1 MKELMQQIGIFLI
14 LGKTLLHFCPSE
26 KYEKYIKLLF
36 GFMLVLQFATPI
48 LSLGNES
55 VMEKYIMNQEQ
66 FEREFEQSLKT
77 VDEKWFRYNEEI
89 EKRIENEQQKA
100 EVMFQEQMLEQNA
113 EETENDLEQKSENAA
128 ETMEQREHIG
138 IEKVKIEVTG
148 YE

>member
-55 VMEKYIMNQEQ
+55 VMEKYITNQEQ

-100 EVMFQEQMLEQNA
+100 EVMFQEQIAEQNA

>member
-26 KYEKYIKLLF
+26 KYERYIKLLF

-55 VMEKYIMNQEQ
+55 VMEKYITNQEQ

-100 EVMFQEQMLEQNA
+100 EVMFQEQIAEQNA

-138 IEKVKIEVTG
+138 IEKVKIEVKG

>member
-26 KYEKYIKLLF
+26 KYGKYIKLLF

-55 VMEKYIMNQEQ
+55 VMEKYITNQEQ

-100 EVMFQEQMLEQNA
+100 EVMFQEQIAEQNA
-113 EETENDLEQKSENAA
+113 EETENDLEQKSENAT
-128 ETMEQREHIG
+128 ETMEQREYIG